1 MLDTVAFP
9 TNECRVVLIFED
21 VLYSLL
27 CVYFHDVC
35 PLNDKVR
42 GVDHVHLWGNITGI
56 ELGKGFLLGELH
68 ST

>member
-42 GVDHVHLWGNITGI
+42 GVDHVHL
-56 ELGKGFLLGELH
+56 
-68 ST
+68 